1 MEPIKAIII
10 EDESRAQI
18 YLKGVLKMVAPHVEV
33 IAICDDLP
41 SGVISIRK
49 HKPNIVF
56 LDIEM
61 PKYNGLEIVNF
72 FDEND
77 LNFAIVFT
85 TAYNQYAIQAFKTSA
100 IDYLLKPIDPE
111 ELKATI
117 DRFTKKHTIGSFN
130 AIVKVSENLKK
141 ESKIAI
147 PDGNNLVMIAPSEIL
162 YLKADN
168 SYTQIV
174 LTSGKKM
181 VTSRFLKNFDESLKM
196 YTHFFRCHKSYIIN
210 TKYIARYSKADGGT
224 ALLENQIEIPVS
236 NDKVE
241 ELLSLF
247 TRVNR

>member
-18 YLKGVLKMVAPHVEV
+18 YLKGVLEMVAPQVEIV
-33 IAICDDLP
+33 AVCDDLP
-41 SGVISIRK
+41 SGVIAIRK
-49 HKPNIVF
+49 HKPSLVF

-72 FDEND
+72 FDENEM
-77 LNFAIVFT
+77 NFAIIFT

-111 ELKATI
+111 ELKSAI
-117 DRFTKKHTIGSFN
+117 ERFARKQSNPFN
-130 AIVKVSENLKK
+130 GIIQVSEQLKK

-147 PDGNNLVMIAPSEIL
+147 PDGNNLIMIAPSEIL

-181 VTSRFLKNFDESLKM
+181 VTSRFLKNFEESLKE
-196 YTHFFRCHKSYIIN
+196 YNQFFRCHKSYIIN
-210 TKYIARYSKADGGT
+210 TEYIVSYSKSDGGT
-224 ALLENQIEIPVS
+224 VTLQNQIEIPVS
-236 NDKVE
+236 TDKSE
-241 ELLSLF
+241 ELLALF
-247 TRVNR
+247 IRVVR

>member
-1 MEPIKAIII
+1 MRKAIII
-10 EDESRAQI
+10 EDEKRAQI
-18 YLKGVLKMVAPHVEV
+18 YLKGIIEMHIPNIEICAV
-33 IAICDDLP
+33 CDDLP
-41 SGVISIRK
+41 SGVIAIRK
-49 HKPNIVF
+49 HKPDLVF

-72 FDEND
+72 FDETE
-77 LNFAIVFT
+77 LNFGIIFT

-111 ELKATI
+111 ELKTAI
-117 DRFTKKHTIGSFN
+117 ERFARKQSNPFN
-130 AIVKVSENLKK
+130 GIIQVSEQLKK

-181 VTSRFLKNFDESLKM
+181 VTSRFLKNFEESLKE
-196 YTHFFRCHKSYIIN
+196 YNQFFRCHKSYIIN
-210 TKYIARYSKADGGT
+210 TEYIVSYSKSDGGT
-224 ALLENQIEIPVS
+224 VTLQNQIEIPVS
-236 NDKVE
+236 TDKSE
-241 ELLSLF
+241 ELLALF
-247 TRVNR
+247 IRVVR